1 MAHNPDLSS
10 SISAAQRE
18 VDSWESRAKLASSAR
33 AVGPRWPL
41 TIIVWAAL
49 ALAMYAERDLFGTW
63 FTPHDSSETLEQIS
77 DVLSHTAEDIETYRA
92 QFGELPDTLPIDFL
106 NGWVTYVHEGTN
118 YTLETTYH
126 GNRVRLQADASG
138 PGTVEVVTN

>member
-1 MAHNPDLSS
+1 MAQTPDLNS

-18 VDSWESRAKLASSAR
+18 VDSWESRAKLASHAR
-33 AVGPRWPL
+33 PVGSRWPL
-41 TIIVWAAL
+41 TLIVWAAL
-49 ALAMYAERDLFGTW
+49 ILAVYAERDLFGSW
-63 FTPHDSSETLEQIS
+63 FTPHDSGETIEQIREI
-77 DVLSHTAEDIETYRA
+77 LSHTAEDIETYRE

-106 NGWVTYVHEGTN
+106 NGWVTYAHEETN

-138 PGTVEVVTN
+138 PGPVEVLSN